1 MKPAKDWKIEILA
14 VGSEMLTPFF
24 QDTNSLYL
32 TQRLNDLGMDV
43 QFKTIVGD
51 SRDNLFLA
59 LRQALDRSDLIIA
72 TGGLGPT
79 EDDRT
84 REVLASV
91 LGKKLIFRKDLLQK
105 IENRFSLRGM
115 KMPVVN
121 KKQAHIIENSIV
133 LENRN
138 GTAPGLWID
147 TGQKTVIL
155 MPGPPHEMQPMF
167 ENVVWPRLQTFEKH
181 YIFRRVIKTVGLT
194 ESRIEALLEGIY
206 PTIQNTQ
213 LTTLAHPGQIAIHLK
228 STSDGSLSAAK
239 KKVDRATKL
248 ICEALKHS
256 VYTTEGEELEEVIGK
271 YLRNKKL
278 TLAVAESCTGGYL
291 GHRITNVPGS
301 SEYFLQG
308 VMAYSNQAKIDLL
321 GVSPDKIE
329 NYGAV
334 SSQVATDMAAGIR
347 ESSGADF
354 GLSITGIAGPSGG
367 TEDKPVGLVY
377 TALAAAE
384 KTIVKKNL
392 FLGNRNAV
400 KFQSSQKALDM
411 LRRYLLSMSQT

>member
-1 MKPAKDWKIEILA
+1 MKPAKEWKIEIIA

-24 QDTNSLYL
+24 QDTNSLYI

-51 SRDNLFLA
+51 SRDDLFLA
-59 LRQALDRSDLIIA
+59 FRQALDRSDLIIA

-91 LGKKLIFRKDLLQK
+91 LRKKLIFRKDLLHK
-105 IENRFSLRGM
+105 IEKRFSHRGI

-133 LENRN
+133 FENKN
-138 GTAPGLWID
+138 GTAPGLWVD
-147 TGQKTVIL
+147 TGQNTVIL

-167 ENVVWPRLQTFEKH
+167 ENDAWPRLQTFEKH
-181 YIFRRVIKTVGLT
+181 HIFRRVIKTVGLT
-194 ESRIEALLEGIY
+194 ESKIESLLEEVY
-206 PTIQNTQ
+206 PSIQNIQ
-213 LTTLAHPGQIAIHLK
+213 LTTLAHPGQIALHLK
-228 STSDGSLSAAK
+228 GTSDGSLSAAK

-248 ICEALKHS
+248 ICGVLKHS
-256 VYTTEGEELEEVIGK
+256 VYSTEGEELEEVIGK
-271 YLRNKKL
+271 CLRKKNR
-278 TLAVAESCTGGYL
+278 TLAIAESCTGGFL

-301 SEYFLQG
+301 TDYFLQG

-334 SSQVATDMAAGIR
+334 SSQVATDMADGIR
-347 ESSGADF
+347 KRSGADF

-367 TEDKPVGLVY
+367 TKDKPVGLVY

-384 KTIVKKNL
+384 ETLVKKNL

-411 LRRYLLSMSQT
+411 LRRYLCT